1 MLWLPQ
7 TSTNKLSV
15 LTGATVMAPN
25 IKVFLQ
31 VALLCYVVTTSI
43 GGSIDF
49 QKALATLQKE
59 VEDLKQQSQ
68 EEINSLVTEIELLHQ
83 KNEQLEKRLQQIEA
97 KG

>member
-1 MLWLPQ
+1 
-7 TSTNKLSV
+7 
-15 LTGATVMAPN
+15 MAPN
-25 IKVFLQ
+25 VKVFLQ

-43 GGSIDF
+43 EGIIDF

-68 EEINSLVTEIELLHQ
+68 EEINSVVTKITSLHQ
-83 KNEQLEKRLQQIEA
+83 KNKQLEKRLEQIEA

>member
-1 MLWLPQ
+1 
-7 TSTNKLSV
+7 
-15 LTGATVMAPN
+15 MAPN
-25 IKVFLQ
+25 VKVFLQ

-43 GGSIDF
+43 GGNIDF
-49 QKALATLQKE
+49 QKAFATLQKE

-83 KNEQLEKRLQQIEA
+83 KNEHLEKRLEQIEA

>member
-1 MLWLPQ
+1 
-7 TSTNKLSV
+7 
-15 LTGATVMAPN
+15 MAPSV
-25 IKVFLQ
+25 KVFLQ

-68 EEINSLVTEIELLHQ
+68 EEIKSLVTEIQLLHQ
-83 KNEQLEKRLQQIEA
+83 KNEQLERRLKQLET

>member
-1 MLWLPQ
+1 
-7 TSTNKLSV
+7 
-15 LTGATVMAPN
+15 MAPN
-25 IKVFLQ
+25 VKVFLY

-83 KNEQLEKRLQQIEA
+83 KNEQLEKRLEQIKA

>member
-1 MLWLPQ
+1 
-7 TSTNKLSV
+7 
-15 LTGATVMAPN
+15 MAPN
-25 IKVFLQ
+25 VKVFLQ

-59 VEDLKQQSQ
+59 VEDLKQQSK
-68 EEINSLVTEIELLHQ
+68 EEINSLVTQIQLLHQ
-83 KNEQLEKRLQQIEA
+83 KNEQLEKRLEQIEA

>member
-1 MLWLPQ
+1 
-7 TSTNKLSV
+7 
-15 LTGATVMAPN
+15 MAPN
-25 IKVFLQ
+25 VKVFLQ

-49 QKALATLQKE
+49 QKAFATLQKE

-68 EEINSLVTEIELLHQ
+68 EEIHSLVTEIELLHQ
-83 KNEQLEKRLQQIEA
+83 KNEQLEKRLEQIEA

>member
-1 MLWLPQ
+1 MLAA
-7 TSTNKLSV
+7 
-15 LTGATVMAPN
+15 ATVMASN
-25 IKVFLQ
+25 VKVFLH

-49 QKALATLQKE
+49 QKAFATLQKE

-68 EEINSLVTEIELLHQ
+68 GEIHSLVTEIELLHQ
-83 KNEQLEKRLQQIEA
+83 KNEQLEKRLEQIET

>member
-1 MLWLPQ
+1 MA
-7 TSTNKLSV
+7 LS
-15 LTGATVMAPN
+15 

-49 QKALATLQKE
+49 QKALTTLQKE

-68 EEINSLVTEIELLHQ
+68 EEINALVTEIKLLHH
-83 KNEQLEKRLQQIEA
+83 KNKQLEKRLEQIEA

>member
-1 MLWLPQ
+1 
-7 TSTNKLSV
+7 
-15 LTGATVMAPN
+15 MAPN
-25 IKVFLQ
+25 VKVFLQ

-49 QKALATLQKE
+49 QKALATLQEE

-68 EEINSLVTEIELLHQ
+68 EEINSLVTEIKSLHH
-83 KNEQLEKRLQQIEA
+83 KNEQLEKRLEQIEA

>member
-1 MLWLPQ
+1 
-7 TSTNKLSV
+7 
-15 LTGATVMAPN
+15 MAPN

-49 QKALATLQKE
+49 RKALATLQKE

-68 EEINSLVTEIELLHQ
+68 EETNSLVTEIELLHH

>member
-1 MLWLPQ
+1 
-7 TSTNKLSV
+7 
-15 LTGATVMAPN
+15 MAPN

-31 VALLCYVVTTSI
+31 VALLCFVVTTSI

-49 QKALATLQKE
+49 RKALATLQKE

-68 EEINSLVTEIELLHQ
+68 EEIDSLVTEIELLHQ
-83 KNEQLEKRLQQIEA
+83 KNEQLEKRLQQIET

>member
-1 MLWLPQ
+1 
-7 TSTNKLSV
+7 
-15 LTGATVMAPN
+15 MAPN

-68 EEINSLVTEIELLHQ
+68 EEINSLVIDALMTELNELRQQSKQEFKLLHQ
-83 KNEQLEKRLQQIEA
+83 RLEQIES

>member
-1 MLWLPQ
+1 MA
-7 TSTNKLSV
+7 SNVKV
-15 LTGATVMAPN
+15 L
-25 IKVFLQ
+25 LQ

-49 QKALATLQKE
+49 QKAFATLQKE

-68 EEINSLVTEIELLHQ
+68 EAIHSLATEIELLHQ
-83 KNEQLEKRLQQIEA
+83 KNEQLEKRLNQIEA

>member
-1 MLWLPQ
+1 
-7 TSTNKLSV
+7 
-15 LTGATVMAPN
+15 MAPN
-25 IKVFLQ
+25 VKVFLQ

-49 QKALATLQKE
+49 QKALAILQKE

-68 EEINSLVTEIELLHQ
+68 EEINSLVSEIKLLQ
-83 KNEQLEKRLQQIEA
+83 EKNEQLEKRLEQIEA

>member
-1 MLWLPQ
+1 MLA
-7 TSTNKLSV
+7 
-15 LTGATVMAPN
+15 GATVMAPN
-25 IKVFLQ
+25 LKVFLQ

-68 EEINSLVTEIELLHQ
+68 EEINSLVTEIELLHE
-83 KNEQLEKRLQQIEA
+83 KNVQLEKRLEQIEA

>member
-1 MLWLPQ
+1 
-7 TSTNKLSV
+7 
-15 LTGATVMAPN
+15 MAPN
-25 IKVFLQ
+25 VKVFLQ

-49 QKALATLQKE
+49 QKAFATLQKE

-68 EEINSLVTEIELLHQ
+68 EEIHSLVTEIELLHQ
-83 KNEQLEKRLQQIEA
+83 KNEQLEKRLEQIET

>member
-1 MLWLPQ
+1 MLAG
-7 TSTNKLSV
+7 V
-15 LTGATVMAPN
+15 TVMALN
-25 IKVFLQ
+25 TKVFLQ

-68 EEINSLVTEIELLHQ
+68 EEITSLVTEIELLHQ
-83 KNEQLEKRLQQIEA
+83 KNEQLEKRLEQIEA

>member
-1 MLWLPQ
+1 
-7 TSTNKLSV
+7 
-15 LTGATVMAPN
+15 MAPN
-25 IKVFLQ
+25 LKVFLQ

-68 EEINSLVTEIELLHQ
+68 EEINSLVTEIELLHE
-83 KNEQLEKRLQQIEA
+83 KNVQLEKRLEQIEA

>member
-1 MLWLPQ
+1 
-7 TSTNKLSV
+7 
-15 LTGATVMAPN
+15 MAPN
-25 IKVFLQ
+25 FKVFLQ

-49 QKALATLQKE
+49 RKALATLQKE

-68 EEINSLVTEIELLHQ
+68 EEIDSLVTEIESLHQ
-83 KNEQLEKRLQQIEA
+83 KNEQLEKRLQQIET

>member
-1 MLWLPQ
+1 M
-7 TSTNKLSV
+7 TTKYSTNKLSV
-15 LTGATVMAPN
+15 LAGATVMAPN

-31 VALLCYVVTTSI
+31 VALLCFVVTTSI

-49 QKALATLQKE
+49 RKALATLQKE

-68 EEINSLVTEIELLHQ
+68 EEIDSLVTEIELLHQ
-83 KNEQLEKRLQQIEA
+83 KNEQLEKRLQQIET

>member
-1 MLWLPQ
+1 MLA
-7 TSTNKLSV
+7 
-15 LTGATVMAPN
+15 GATGMAPN
-25 IKVFLQ
+25 VKVFLQ

-49 QKALATLQKE
+49 QKAFATLQKE

-68 EEINSLVTEIELLHQ
+68 EEIHSLVTEIELLHQ
-83 KNEQLEKRLQQIEA
+83 KNEQLEKRLEQIET